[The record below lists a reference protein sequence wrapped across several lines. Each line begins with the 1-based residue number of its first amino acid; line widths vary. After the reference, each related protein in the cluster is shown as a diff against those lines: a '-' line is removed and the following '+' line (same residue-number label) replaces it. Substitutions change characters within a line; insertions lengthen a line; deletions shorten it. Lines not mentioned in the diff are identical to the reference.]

1 MILLRPRARQTSGTW
16 RCPASVVQRQRL
28 RHDGGNRQRAQGLSP
43 EPITRA
49 TAWTSPAPGEVCPGR
64 SHRRRSRLIVTS
76 QWDLPGE
83 CSDGCRMTGWDQ
95 APAPD
100 AVWLFAV
107 RLEPGWVR
115 EGSLNGTA
123 LVRVPSSK
131 LAEGIVTHMSRTP
144 VDVALAV
151 LSMPR
156 TVMRWRPVA
165 G

>member
-1 MILLRPRARQTSGTW
+1 
-16 RCPASVVQRQRL
+16 
-28 RHDGGNRQRAQGLSP
+28 
-43 EPITRA
+43 
-49 TAWTSPAPGEVCPGR
+49 
-64 SHRRRSRLIVTS
+64 
-76 QWDLPGE
+76 
-83 CSDGCRMTGWDQ
+83 MTGWDQ